1 MILKLSISAFVGVVL
16 LAQCCGPQVE
26 PAPKPEAKKAEPAR
40 VEPAPKCGKGKC
52 DCCKCKC
59 CGCCC
64 GK

>member
-1 MILKLSISAFVGVVL
+1 MILKLGISAFVGVVL
-16 LAQCCGPQVE
+16 FAQCWPQVE

-40 VEPAPKCGKGKC
+40 VEPACKGKC
-52 DCCKCKC
+52 CSCCKC